1 MHEEGIKLLKEVNS
15 GCKNATDSFGQV
27 REFVKDETL
36 LALIDAYNEKHV
48 KIGDECHQLLN
59 DQGKD
64 EKDPPSVAKAMMW
77 VTTEVKMLVDDDDSH
92 IAELLADGCNMGIK
106 SLSRYIRQY
115 KKAGQ
120 RELALAGSL
129 IDLEFELYKKLMAYL

>member
-1 MHEEGIKLLKEVNS
+1 MNEDGIKLLKEVNS

-27 REFVKDETL
+27 KEFVKDETL
-36 LALIDAYNEKHV
+36 MALIDDYNEKHV

-59 DQGKD
+59 DSGKD

-77 VTTEVKMLVDDDDSH
+77 FTTEVKMLMDSDDSH

-115 KKAGQ
+115 REAGQ
-120 RELALAGSL
+120 QELSLASRL
-129 IDLEFELYKKLMAYL
+129 IGLEFELYRKLMAFL